1 MLRSLKFAHK
11 VVLLPALAALG
22 FLAILAIAWL
32 VVARNGALLE
42 EIEQGYVQAFEDSQ
56 KLERALTGVHLKFH
70 EAIATRNQNLLPE
83 ATKQKEAF
91 MSVLN
96 DARANRTIEEDQLRG
111 VDESFRKYYDL
122 GRQITQEMIQSSGGR
137 ADTARSKEF
146 DTQFQDLRS
155 RLEGLTAE
163 NREQM
168 KEAFTAARDG
178 QQAAILEIALVT
190 VASVLILS
198 ALSFFLIRSLTR
210 PLANA
215 AEVAGRL
222 AHGDLSAGIK
232 AHTNDEIGELARSM
246 ERMVAYFRDMAKV
259 ADSIAAGDLRMVI
272 QPRSEADL
280 FGNAFQRMTVNL
292 RKIIGDVKESA
303 GLVASTSDEISA
315 SALQIKRGAESQS
328 SSTEET
334 SATMV
339 EMASQL
345 DSVNR
350 STQALAAN
358 VEETSAS
365 MEEMGASIE
374 EVARNSES
382 LLASVGETSA
392 TIEQMTAS
400 TRSVADRVRVVDEVS
415 REAARS
421 ASEGGERL
429 SKIVLGIGAST
440 KDIGKIIRMIGEFAD
455 QTNLLAL
462 NAAIEAARAGD
473 AGRGFAVV
481 ADEVKRLAERSMSST
496 REITTFVEAVQR
508 DTDEAVQLSQGVLRQ
523 IVEAVNRTT
532 DLVRDVNT
540 AMQEQSAGA
549 AQILKTSSTMHQVTQ
564 QLASAAR
571 EQANGARQIL
581 QSSEAMNRMTQQVAD
596 ATNEQMRGGD
606 QVVKAV
612 DQIAQV
618 AQQYLTA
625 TEQMSNATQSL
636 AREAE
641 RLKAMS
647 GVFQV

>member
-1 MLRSLKFAHK
+1 MLKSLKFAHK
-11 VVLLPALAALG
+11 VLLLPALAALG
-22 FLAILAIAWL
+22 FLLILVIARM
-32 VVARNGALLE
+32 VVAKNGKLLD
-42 EIEQGYVQAFEDSQ
+42 EIERGYVQAFEDSQ
-56 KLERALTGVHLKFH
+56 KLERALTAVHRKFQ
-70 EAIATRNQNLLPE
+70 EAIATRNPGLLPE
-83 ATKQKEAF
+83 ATEQKDAF
-91 MSVLN
+91 QAVLN
-96 DARANRTIEEDQLRG
+96 VASANTTIEAEQLQG
-111 VDESFRKYYDL
+111 VDASFRKYYDL
-122 GRQITQEMIQSSGGR
+122 GRQTTQELIQGEGVANAVQSR
-137 ADTARSKEF
+137 QAV
-146 DTQFQDLRS
+146 DTQFRELLA

-168 KEAFTAARDG
+168 QEAFTAARAS
-178 QQAAILEIALVT
+178 QRTAILEITLVT
-190 VASVLILS
+190 VASILILS

-210 PLANA
+210 PLSNA

-222 AHGDLSAGIK
+222 SHGDLSAGIK
-232 AHTNDEIGELARSM
+232 AHTNDEIGDLARAM

-259 ADSIAAGDLRMVI
+259 ADSIAAGDLRVDVV
-272 QPRSEADL
+272 PRSEADL
-280 FGNAFQRMTVNL
+280 LGNAFRRMTENL
-292 RKIIGDVKESA
+292 RKIIGDVKEAA

-421 ASEGGERL
+421 ASDGGERL

-440 KDIGKIIRMIGEFAD
+440 KDIGKIVRMIGEFAD

-481 ADEVKRLAERSMSST
+481 ADEVKRLAERSMGST

-523 IVEAVNRTT
+523 IIEAVNRTT

-571 EQANGARQIL
+571 EQADGARQIL
-581 QSSEAMNRMTQQVAD
+581 KSSEAMNRMTQQVAD
-596 ATNEQMRGGD
+596 ATSEQMRGGD

-625 TEQMSNATQSL
+625 TEQMSNATESL

>member
-1 MLRSLKFAHK
+1 MLKSLKFAHK

-22 FLAILAIAWL
+22 FLAILVIARM
-32 VVARNGALLE
+32 VVTKNGELLDG
-42 EIEQGYVQAFEDSQ
+42 IERGYVQAFEDSQ
-56 KLERALTGVHLKFH
+56 KLERALTAVQRKFQ
-70 EAIATRNQNLLPE
+70 EAVVTRNPRLLPE
-83 ATKQKEAF
+83 LREQKDAF
-91 MSVLN
+91 QAVLN
-96 DARANRTIEEDQLRG
+96 DASANPTIEAEQLQGIDASFRSYHDLARQTTQELIQG
-111 VDESFRKYYDL
+111 EALASVAKSREAVDENFREL
-122 GRQITQEMIQSSGGR
+122 L
-137 ADTARSKEF
+137 A
-146 DTQFQDLRS
+146 

-163 NREQM
+163 NRKQM
-168 KEAFTAARDG
+168 EEAFTAARAS
-178 QQAAILEIALVT
+178 QQMAILEITLVT
-190 VASVLILS
+190 AVSILILS
-198 ALSFFLIRSLTR
+198 GLSFFLIRSLTR

-232 AHTNDEIGELARSM
+232 ARTNDEIGELARSM
-246 ERMVAYFRDMAKV
+246 ERMVAYFREMAAV

-280 FGNAFQRMTVNL
+280 FGNAFQRMTINL

-358 VEETSAS
+358 VEQTSAS

-415 REAARS
+415 RDAARS

-429 SKIVLGIGAST
+429 SKIVLGIGTST

-496 REITTFVEAVQR
+496 REITAFVEAVQR
-508 DTDEAVQLSQGVLRQ
+508 DTEEAVQLSQGVLRQ
-523 IVEAVNRTT
+523 IIEAVNRTT

-596 ATNEQMRGGD
+596 ATSEQMRGGD

-641 RLKAMS
+641 RLKTMS